1 MYKSLLKSWL
11 GDLSQSETNVPEWI
25 VISNIFL
32 VEILTSKRIQDQE
45 GIKGL
50 KIVKGRSFLSFT
62 DASIGVLQWSLMALH
77 FVSLRSR
84 TENKVKPNLKA
95 HKVER
100 MHRSN
105 AVNRSL
111 ILNYN
116 NIANRKT
123 CIKQRTR
130 KLSEII

>member
-1 MYKSLLKSWL
+1 M
-11 GDLSQSETNVPEWI
+11 
-25 VISNIFL
+25 
-32 VEILTSKRIQDQE
+32 EILTSKRIQDQE

-130 KLSEII
+130 KENT

>member
-1 MYKSLLKSWL
+1 M
-11 GDLSQSETNVPEWI
+11 
-25 VISNIFL
+25 
-32 VEILTSKRIQDQE
+32 EILTSNGIQDQE

-84 TENKVKPNLKA
+84 TDHENKVKPNLKA

-130 KLSEII
+130 KEST

>member
-1 MYKSLLKSWL
+1 MKSWL
-11 GDLSQSETNVPEWI
+11 GDLSQSETNMPEWI
-25 VISNIFL
+25 VNANIFR

-50 KIVKGRSFLSFT
+50 IIVKGRSFLSYKCTSVVFNGT
-62 DASIGVLQWSLMALH
+62 VP
-77 FVSLRSR
+77 LRSR

-95 HKVER
+95 HKVEQ
-100 MHRSN
+100 MLRSN

-116 NIANRKT
+116 NITNRKT
-123 CIKQRTR
+123 SLKQRTR
-130 KLSEII
+130 KESTWLKLSEII